1 MTCQKEMFHASIC
14 HEHKEI
20 MVLHGASK
28 YILIKRTC
36 LAIGRGSEFE
46 ITRFP
51 FDPRQ
56 LFEAALLV
64 YDLVLDLKCFPEL
77 VRHTDLEI

>member
-1 MTCQKEMFHASIC
+1 MFHTSIC
-14 HEHKEI
+14 HEYKEI
-20 MVLHGASK
+20 MVFHGASK
-28 YILIKRTC
+28 YILIKRTG

-51 FDPRQ
+51 FDPCQ

-64 YDLVLDLKCFPEL
+64 YDLVFDLKCFPEL